1 MDAEKQAEALREKYG
16 RQRRTATD
24 MVFAPQQLLLPD
36 PATDPK
42 IWMVRCKPG
51 KEREIILQLMKRL
64 SASRETRNPL
74 QVTAAFE
81 REGPMSGSIYVE
93 AWNQQAVMDACDG
106 VSFLYPRTKV
116 MMISAKEMPDLL
128 RVKKDKEIE
137 QGSYVRIKRPAL
149 YAGDL
154 AEVLALSA
162 NGAEVDV
169 RLIPRID
176 YGQSD
181 DVNGPG
187 GDGKRKR
194 PGGGNAPRPPAKLF
208 NEAEARKKM
217 GRFLQIGTSITH
229 RTVYFKQKE
238 YQDGYLVDTVRLN
251 TLQTENVNPTLE
263 EVSRFASKGE
273 DGSTNIDLDKIA
285 KALKQSNR
293 GADFLPGDN
302 VEIYEGEQQGVHGR
316 AVGVRGDVVSIKVAD
331 GDLQGQTVDAPVTSI
346 RKMFKIGDHV
356 KVTGASK
363 YQDEVGM
370 VTKVTQDRVTF
381 VSDST
386 LQEIEVFSKD
396 LREAADQSGMQQGV
410 SKFDLYDL
418 VLLE

>member
-16 RQRRTATD
+16 RQRRTGTEMA
-24 MVFAPQQLLLPD
+24 FQSQQFLLPN

-42 IWMVRCKPG
+42 IWMVKCKEG
-51 KEREIILQLMKRL
+51 KEREIILQIMKRL

-81 REGPMSGSIYVE
+81 REGPMRGSIYVE
-93 AWNQQAVMDACDG
+93 AWNQQAVMDACDNINN
-106 VSFLYPRTKV
+106 LYPRTKV
-116 MMISAKEMPDLL
+116 MLIQAKEMPELL
-128 RVKKDKEIE
+128 RVKKDKEVE
-137 QGSYVRIKRPAL
+137 RGSYVRVKKGT

-154 AEVLALSA
+154 AEVIDVR
-162 NGAEVDV
+162 GDGTVDV
-169 RLIPRID
+169 RLIPRVD
-176 YGQSD
+176 YGQND
-181 DVNGPG
+181 DINAPG

-194 PGGGNAPRPPAKLF
+194 PGGGIPPRPPARLF
-208 NEAEARKKM
+208 NEAEAKKKM
-217 GRFLQIGTSITH
+217 ARFLSTGPSITH
-229 RTVYFKQKE
+229 RTVYFKNKE
-238 YQDGYLVDTVRLN
+238 YQDGYLIDNMRLN
-251 TLQTENVNPTLE
+251 LLQIENVNPTLE
-263 EVSRFASKGE
+263 EVSKFASKGE
-273 DGSTNIDLDKIA
+273 DGSTNIDLDRIA
-285 KALKQSNR
+285 RALKQTNR

-302 VEIYEGEQQGVHGR
+302 VEIFEGEQQGVHGR
-316 AVGVRGDVVSIKVAD
+316 AVAVRGDVVSIKVSE
-331 GDLQGQTVDAPVTSI
+331 GDLEGQTVDAPVTSI

-370 VTKVTQDRVTF
+370 VTKVSQDRVTF
-381 VSDST
+381 LSDST

-418 VLLE
+418 VQLE